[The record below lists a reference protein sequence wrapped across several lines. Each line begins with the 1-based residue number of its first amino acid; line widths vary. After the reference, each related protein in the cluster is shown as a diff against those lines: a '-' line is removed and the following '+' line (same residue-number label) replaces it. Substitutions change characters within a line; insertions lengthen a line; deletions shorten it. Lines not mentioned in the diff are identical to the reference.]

1 MYETAI
7 YCTKSIAK
15 SEFIQPV
22 KTPYIATF
30 PAFENSLIWQNFV
43 KEISTKPS
51 QK

>member
-1 MYETAI
+1 MYETVI

-22 KTPYIATF
+22 NSPYIDSF
-30 PAFENSLIWQNFV
+30 LAFENSLIWWNFV
-43 KEISTKPS
+43 KKISTKSS